1 MVLRD
6 TNLMDRLWEKTR
18 THLTL
23 IEEGLRREL
32 DRHQSSRFHG
42 PLLYAVEGG
51 KRVRP
56 LVTLLSAEAAG
67 GPVNEALQAAVAVEL
82 LHTESIIHDDIIDQE
97 AVRRERMAFHVKYG
111 YGASL
116 LTADFILGMV
126 LDVASR
132 YADTRVAKELSRAA
146 LRMSEGEFGELK
158 IDPKVY
164 QLSWN
169 EYIALASQKT
179 AALFETA
186 GKVGAIIG
194 RGTEQGINALAAY
207 GLELGI
213 AFQLHDDILDWGQ
226 EGKVTAA
233 LRLEAMDRDP
243 LSYLRDMAQA
253 QAEKAKRALAAL
265 AATPARAHLEEL
277 ADFAVTRSY

>member
-1 MVLRD
+1 MVD
-6 TNLMDRLWEKTR
+6 NLWQNARGYFA
-18 THLTL
+18 L
-23 IEEGLRREL
+23 IEAGIKQEL
-32 DRHQSSRFHG
+32 DRHRSSRFYG

-56 LVTLLSAEAAG
+56 LVTLLATEAVRG
-67 GPVNEALQAAVAVEL
+67 RSEDALEAAVAIEL

-97 AVRRERMAFHVKYG
+97 AMRRDRMAFHVKYG

-126 LDVASR
+126 LDLASR
-132 YADTRVAKELSRAA
+132 YSNTQVAQELSAAA

-179 AALFETA
+179 ASLFQTA
-186 GKVGAIIG
+186 AKVGAIIG
-194 RGTEQGINALAAY
+194 KGTETVATALAGY

-233 LRLEAMDRDP
+233 LRLDP
-243 LSYLRDMAQA
+243 PPGDGLAYLKEMARA
-253 QAEKAKRALAAL
+253 HAGKAKRELAPL
-265 AATPARAHLEEL
+265 PVTDARAHLEQL
-277 ADFAVTRSY
+277 ADFAVTRSF